1 MERRNNLIA
10 RVFDSRAKDW
20 DTKKQ
25 FVTYYGAYSNIK
37 NEVFANV
44 KDGMNVA
51 DIGCG
56 TGKLLS
62 SIDKLIINSKL
73 IGLDLSKGMI
83 AEANKRIITDKNNI
97 SFINGDFSTYKFND
111 MFDMI
116 IFSYVLHHIS
126 DPKNALIKARNL
138 LMDDGKI
145 VFSIPGI
152 SYLSEIFD
160 DDVVVGRYDFKT
172 IDEMI
177 NSSGL
182 FPLIS
187 TRNCFKMK
195 FANFDTFINYLKS
208 IGTYQ
213 KVIGY
218 SSSTW
223 DKQFL
228 EKIYRKYEKNKYIS
242 GEYLTYTCVDKEKML
257 IKK

>member
-1 MERRNNLIA
+1 MEIRNDLIA

-20 DTKKQ
+20 NTKKQ
-25 FVTYYGAYSNIK
+25 FVTYYGTYSNIK
-37 NEVFANV
+37 NEVFSNV
-44 KDGMNVA
+44 KNGMALA

-62 SIDKLIINSKL
+62 SIDKLVINSKL

-83 AEANKRIITDKNNI
+83 DEANKRIITGKNNV
-97 SFINGDFSTYKFND
+97 SFINGDFSTYKFSD
-111 MFDMI
+111 MFNII
-116 IFSYVLHHIS
+116 IFSYVLHHIN
-126 DPKNALIKARNL
+126 DPKSALIKARSL
-138 LMDDGKI
+138 LMKEGKI
-145 VFSIPGI
+145 IFSIPGI

-160 DDVVVGRYDFKT
+160 DDAVVGRYDFKT
-172 IDEMI
+172 IDEI
-177 NSSGL
+177 IDSSGL

-187 TRNCFKMK
+187 TRNCFKME
-195 FANFDTFINYLKS
+195 FANFETFINYLKS

-218 SSSTW
+218 SSNAW

-228 EKIYRKYEKNKYIS
+228 ERIYGKYEKNKYIS

>member
-1 MERRNNLIA
+1 MERRNDLIA
-10 RVFDSRAKDW
+10 RVFDSQAKHW
-20 DTKKQ
+20 NTKKQ

-44 KDGMNVA
+44 NDGMIIA

-62 SIDKLIINSKL
+62 SIDELIINSKL

-83 AEANKRIITDKNNI
+83 TEANKRIITGKNNV
-97 SFINGDFSTYKFND
+97 SFINGDFSTYIFND

-116 IFSYVLHHIS
+116 IFSYVLHHIN

-138 LMDDGKI
+138 LMKKGKI
-145 VFSIPGI
+145 IFSIPGI
-152 SYLSEIFD
+152 SYLSEIFED
-160 DDVVVGRYDFKT
+160 DNLVGRYDFKA
-172 IDEMI
+172 IDEI
-177 NSSGL
+177 LDSSSL

-187 TRNCFKMK
+187 TRNCFKME
-195 FANFDTFINYLKS
+195 FANFDAFINYLKS

-213 KVIGY
+213 KIIGY
-218 SSSTW
+218 SNNAW

-228 EKIYRKYEKNKYIS
+228 EKIYKKYEKTKYIS
-242 GEYLTYTCVDKEKML
+242 DEYLTYTCVDKEKML

>member
-1 MERRNNLIA
+1 MESRKDLIA
-10 RVFDSRAKDW
+10 RVFDSQAKDW
-20 DTKKQ
+20 NIKKQ
-25 FVTYYGAYSNIK
+25 FVTYYGTYSNIK

-44 KDGMNVA
+44 TNGMTIA

-83 AEANKRIITDKNNI
+83 DEANKRIITGKNNV
-97 SFINGDFSTYKFND
+97 SFINGDFSTYKFSD
-111 MFDMI
+111 MFNII
-116 IFSYVLHHIS
+116 IFSYVLHHIN
-126 DPKNALIKARNL
+126 DPKSALIKARSL
-138 LMDDGKI
+138 LMKEGKI
-145 VFSIPGI
+145 IFSIPGI

-160 DDVVVGRYDFKT
+160 DDAVVGRYDFKT

-177 NSSGL
+177 DSSGL

-187 TRNCFKMK
+187 TRNCFKME
-195 FANFDTFINYLKS
+195 FANFETFINYLKS

-218 SSSTW
+218 SSNAW

-228 EKIYRKYEKNKYIS
+228 ERIYGKYEKNKYIS

>member
-1 MERRNNLIA
+1 MAI
-10 RVFDSRAKDW
+10 
-20 DTKKQ
+20 
-25 FVTYYGAYSNIK
+25 
-37 NEVFANV
+37 
-44 KDGMNVA
+44 A

-62 SIDKLIINSKL
+62 SIDKLVINSKL
-73 IGLDLSKGMI
+73 IGLDLSRGMI
-83 AEANKRIITDKNNI
+83 DEANKRIITGKNNV
-97 SFINGDFSTYKFND
+97 SFINGDFSIYKFSD
-111 MFDMI
+111 MFNII
-116 IFSYVLHHIS
+116 IFSYVLHHIN
-126 DPKNALIKARNL
+126 DPKSALIKARSL
-138 LMDDGKI
+138 LMKEGKI
-145 VFSIPGI
+145 IFSIPGI

-160 DDVVVGRYDFKT
+160 DDAVVGRYDFKE

-177 NSSGL
+177 DSSGL

-187 TRNCFKMK
+187 TRNCFKME
-195 FANFDTFINYLKS
+195 FANFETFINYLKS

-218 SSSTW
+218 SSNAW

-228 EKIYRKYEKNKYIS
+228 ERIYGKYEKNKYIS